1 MPTVATPRPHPARRQ
16 PALSDV
22 SLGTLVRVV
31 GRRELEAALGAP
43 TPDHR
48 PEPAQFAYANRVAR
62 VMGVRFDREPNPL
75 YRLEGLPGLW
85 SEAWLR
91 PVYLDSVRPRSP

>member
-1 MPTVATPRPHPARRQ
+1 MAGCDASRERTV
-16 PALSDV
+16 LSDV

-31 GRRELEAALGAP
+31 ARRELEAALGAP
-43 TPDHR
+43 TPGLR
-48 PEPAQFAYANRVAR
+48 PEPAQFAYTDRAAR
-62 VMGVRFDREPNPL
+62 VMGVYLDRERNPL
-75 YRLEGLPGLW
+75 YSLEGLPGLW